1 MNSLPPAG
9 ALICA
14 PEAILDVDL
23 FAARIDDAMQGVS
36 SDADR
41 QQAIL
46 DCLAEGLAQGRKA
59 ISEAF
64 LKEPYRATE
73 TIRAYTYLAEC
84 VLRLTVG
91 AVQKHMHPIPTP
103 LQTERLSVLFV
114 GGSGRSEMAPF
125 SDIDVLFLIPY
136 KQTAWGES
144 VIETVLHLLW
154 DLKFK
159 VGHSVRNVDDCLRLA
174 KGDFTIRT
182 NLLEA
187 RFLLGD
193 AELAAELDS
202 RLWDELFIKTG
213 PEFVE
218 AKLDERERRHKK
230 HGNSRYL
237 VEPNIKEGKGGLRDL
252 QTLYWIAKYLNR
264 TKSVH
269 ELVELGVFT
278 EDEYRVFADADAFL
292 WTIRCLLHLLSGRA
306 NEQLTF
312 DMQVELAAALGFE
325 DTDGQRGVER
335 FMQTYFRHARHVGEL
350 TRVFLVDL
358 ENKLVKK
365 QPTLG
370 HMLRSAFRFTRER
383 MPEGYVNRNGR
394 LGIADPKE
402 FLGRP
407 INILK
412 LFEQALE
419 TEFLIH
425 PEAMRL
431 VTANLDLIDD
441 NLRTDPEA
449 NDVFLQ
455 LLLGTNNPERALR
468 RMNEL
473 GVLGAFLPEFDRIVA
488 MMQFNMYHH
497 YTVDEHTIQCIS
509 VLSQIE
515 RQELVEDLP
524 VVSGILREGVNRR
537 VLYVALLL
545 HDIGKGLP
553 QDHSEVGAE
562 IAAKICPRL
571 GLPPEE
577 TDTVVWL
584 VRHHLV
590 MSDVAQK
597 RDISDIRTV
606 RDFVSQVRS
615 VSNLKLLTVL
625 TVCDIRGVGPGRW
638 NNWKAVLF
646 RDLYAMTLDELR
658 EGAGTQSR
666 QSRVDAA
673 KAQFKKHARHLEG
686 EALEQELDRHY
697 ASFWIGCDLKT
708 QIILSKL
715 SRAADGSAFLSNIQ
729 MDKKRDATRACFAM
743 SDHPGIFSRLT
754 GALALAGANVVDART
769 FTTSDGVA
777 ISVFWIQDIMGAP
790 YEKSRLGRL
799 RKAIDRSLS
808 GEVVPREALRQRH
821 AIKRRQ
827 RDFVVPTTIT
837 IDNFGSEIFTIIE
850 VDTKDRPSLL
860 HDLARTLHYENL
872 IVHSAIIA
880 TYGEQAVDAFYVK
893 DLYGHK
899 VHSEARQERI
909 RERLRDAIDAAVT
922 DAA

>member
-1 MNSLPPAG
+1 MVSQPPSG

-14 PEAILDVDL
+14 PEKILDLDVIT
-23 FAARIDDAMQGVS
+23 AEIDRSLEDASTDEDKRHAIVGRLA
-36 SDADR
+36 DA
-41 QQAIL
+41 
-46 DCLAEGLAQGRKA
+46 LALGRST

-64 LKEPYRATE
+64 LKEPFRATE

-84 VLRLTVG
+84 MLRLTVG
-91 AVQKHMHPIPTP
+91 AVQKHLHPVYIPTD
-103 LQTERLSVLFV
+103 TERLSVLFV

-136 KQTAWGES
+136 KKTAWSES
-144 VIETVLHLLW
+144 VIETVLYLLW
-154 DLKFK
+154 DLKLK

-193 AELAAELDS
+193 AEMADELET
-202 RLWDELFIKTG
+202 RLWDELFTKTG

-218 AKLDERERRHKK
+218 AKLEEREARHKK

-278 EDEYRVFADADAFL
+278 EDEYRIFADADSFL
-292 WTIRCLLHLLSGRA
+292 WTTRCLLHLVAGRA
-306 NEQLTF
+306 TEQLTF
-312 DMQVELAAALGFE
+312 DMQVEIARALGFE
-325 DTDGQRGVER
+325 DSDGQLGVER

-365 QPTLG
+365 QPSFGLR
-370 HMLRSAFRFTRER
+370 LRSAFSFSRQK
-383 MPEGYVNRNGR
+383 MPEGFINQNGR
-394 LGIADPKE
+394 LGIADPKA
-402 FLGRP
+402 FLKEP

-431 VTANLDLIDD
+431 VTSNLHLIDD
-441 NLRTDPEA
+441 KLRNDPEA
-449 NDVFLQ
+449 NAVFLQ
-455 LLLGTNNPERALR
+455 LLLGNNNPERALR

-524 VVSGILREGVNRR
+524 VASGILREGVNRR

-571 GLPPEE
+571 GLPQEE

-584 VRHHLV
+584 VRNHLV

-606 RDFVSQVRS
+606 RRFVQQVRS

-646 RDLYAMTLDELR
+646 RDLYSLTLDELR
-658 EGAGTQSR
+658 GGTGKQSR
-666 QSRVDAA
+666 QSRIDAA
-673 KAQFKKHARHLEG
+673 KERFRQAAKHLEG
-686 EALEQELDRHY
+686 EALEAELDRHY
-697 ASFWIGCDLKT
+697 SSFWVGCDLKT
-708 QIILSKL
+708 QIALSKL
-715 SRAADGSAFLSNIQ
+715 ACSVSGNEILSDFK
-729 MDKKRDATRACFAM
+729 MDKKRDATRVCFAM
-743 SDHPGIFSRLT
+743 PDHPGIFSRLT

-777 ISVFWIQDIMGAP
+777 VTVFWIQDVMGKP
-790 YEKSRLGRL
+790 FEKTRLGRL
-799 RKAIDRSLS
+799 RKVIDRTLG
-808 GEVVPREALRQRH
+808 GEVVAREELRQKNVV
-821 AIKRRQ
+821 KRRQ
-827 RDFVVPTTIT
+827 RDFIVPTTIT
-837 IDNFGSEIFTIIE
+837 IDNYGSEIFTIIE
-850 VDTKDRPSLL
+850 VDTKDRPGLL
-860 HDLARTLHYENL
+860 HDLARTIHNENL

-880 TYGEQAVDAFYVK
+880 TYGEQAVDSFYVK

-899 VHSEARQERI
+899 VHSEARQARI
-909 RERLRDAIDAAVT
+909 RDRLRDAIDAAVT
-922 DAA
+922 AAA